1 MIDDII
7 RLFLRGYCLKLI
19 LKVWLCII
27 VNSVGVICV
36 LVTWKLSKQ
45 FEVDIFELCF
55 LACLIGIIPLYTRS
69 FLSLKICFLAC
80 WTRVTWRL
88 PSYIILSL
96 PWSKYNACQH
106 GIDLGILVAMYCWI
120 VLLLLVHVGRRN
132 SIFSIWTA
140 TGKFGMPWWML
151 WLQ

>member
-1 MIDDII
+1 MT
-7 RLFLRGYCLKLI
+7 LFVCSSEAIALKLI

-106 GIDLGILVAMYCWI
+106 GIGLGIHEAMYCWI

-132 SIFSIWTA
+132 SIW
-140 TGKFGMPWWML
+140 KFGMPSMTWWML